1 MANAKKKGL
10 TREEATK
17 LYETLKKRMESKHGK
32 AGLQKLINEE
42 KKSQGKQAKGGVKG
56 MATAAAAAGAGLRAY
71 QNTAQPN
78 SLATE
83 SNNYSSVGTKLNGQ
97 RSAILLVLLCA
108 GFKLTL
114 SLMEFSG
121 VLEVKEANAS
131 LNTQAIMAYQ
141 NRAKFS
147 KDEVEVLKS
156 LDARRVE
163 LEKRKE
169 QLEAE
174 ENKFKK
180 MDREYAARLT
190 ELRAI
195 NRKLEEDR
203 AMSDRKQGAKLD
215 QLANVYGSMN
225 PKNAAELIEQL
236 DIEIGKRLIERMPE
250 KRMAQILAMM
260 SPDRALTITRM
271 LSGN

>member
-42 KKSQGKQAKGGVKG
+42 KKKQSRQGRAPQLGSG
-56 MATAAAAAGAGLRAY
+56 GAGLRAY
-71 QNTAQPN
+71 QNSTQQH
-78 SLATE
+78 SLATQ
-83 SNNYSSVGTKLNGQ
+83 SNNFSVTSKLNGQ

-121 VLEVKEANAS
+121 VFEVKEANAS

-141 NRAKFS
+141 NRPKFS
-147 KDEVEVLKS
+147 KDEVAILKS

-169 QLEAE
+169 KLEVE
-174 ENKFKK
+174 ENRFKK

-190 ELRAI
+190 ELRTI
-195 NRKLEEDR
+195 NQKLKEDR
-203 AMSDRKQGAKLD
+203 AKSNRQQDAKLD

-236 DIEIGKRLIERMPE
+236 DIEIAKRLIERMPE

-271 LSGN
+271 LSGE